1 MPRTPEG
8 PTQTHHQ
15 LRKHRLRLTLL
26 ASALLASC
34 NGGVSSSVI
43 PSAAL
48 VGSWQLV
55 SYEDRDDHGRV
66 VHPYGDA
73 PAGRLIYDTAGRMA
87 VQMMKQP
94 PPEVASDDWDE
105 FTVEEKVALFDGY
118 VAYFGRYEFDAARSV
133 VTHLP
138 EADLSRLYIGRR
150 EERHVDEL
158 DGDRLVLSEQWTQGS
173 QRWSGVRVFR
183 RLRDREITR

>member
-1 MPRTPEG
+1 MTAPR
-8 PTQTHHQ
+8 QQ
-15 LRKHRLRLTLL
+15 LRRHQLRLTLL
-26 ASALLASC
+26 ASALFASC
-34 NGGVSSSVI
+34 NGGASSSVNQD
-43 PSAAL
+43 AAL

-55 SYEDRDDHGRV
+55 SYEDRDDAGRV

-73 PAGRLIYDTAGRMA
+73 PAGRLMYDTAGRMA

-94 PPEVASDDWDE
+94 PPEVASDDWDK

-133 VTHLP
+133 VTHLA

-150 EERHVDEL
+150 EERHVDLL
-158 DGDRLVLSEQWTQGS
+158 DGDRLVLSEQWTQGG

-183 RLRDREITR
+183 RLTDREINR

>member
-1 MPRTPEG
+1 MPAP
-8 PTQTHHQ
+8 HQ
-15 LRKHRLRLTLL
+15 QHRQCRLPVTLL
-26 ASALLASC
+26 ASALFASC
-34 NGGVSSSVI
+34 NGGASPGVTLNE
-43 PSAAL
+43 AL
-48 VGSWQLV
+48 VGSWELV
-55 SYEDRDDHGRV
+55 SYEDRDHDGKV

-94 PPEVASDDWDE
+94 PAAVASDDWDK
-105 FTVEEKVALFDGY
+105 FTVEEKVSLFDGY

-150 EERHVDEL
+150 EERHVDALES
-158 DGDRLVLSEQWTQGS
+158 DRLVLSEQWTQGG

-183 RLRDREITR
+183 RLRDRETAR

>member
-1 MPRTPEG
+1 MPAR
-8 PTQTHHQ
+8 HQ
-15 LRKHRLRLTLL
+15 LHRNHRLRLTLV
-26 ASALLASC
+26 ASVLLASC
-34 NGGVSSSVI
+34 NGGAS
-43 PSAAL
+43 PNTTLSAAL

-55 SYEDRDDHGRV
+55 SYEDRDDSGRV

-73 PAGRLIYDTAGRMA
+73 PAGRLMYDTAGRMA

-94 PPEVASDDWDE
+94 PPDVAADDWDK
-105 FTVEEKVALFDGY
+105 FTAAEKVALFDGY

-158 DGDRLVLSEQWTQGS
+158 DGDSLVLSEQWTQSGR
-173 QRWSGVRVFR
+173 RWSGVRVFR